1 MESKYVSIIIP
12 TYNDWDRL
20 SLCIEALSK
29 QTYPKELFEVIIINN
44 NSADQPPALLVL
56 PANMQIITEHKPGSY
71 AARNAG
77 FHMAKG
83 EIIGFT
89 DSDCIPDKN
98 WVTHAVEHFEK
109 NKDCSRIAGHVTI
122 FTKSSPAT
130 IAEKY
135 DSLFALN
142 QKKYVTN
149 WGICVTAN
157 LFTYKKVFDSVGLFD
172 DKKMSFGDLNW
183 GSRAHKAG
191 YKIHYL
197 ENCIVKHPA
206 RNWAE
211 LIKKEKRLAGGRE
224 KNNKDTKKNT
234 IAIYLKF
241 IKEIRPRL
249 RGEIKSILSK
259 GKNLTYIE
267 KFFFLILRI
276 RLQFVRAY
284 ETMKI
289 RLGKQPN
296 RE

>member
-1 MESKYVSIIIP
+1 M
-12 TYNDWDRL
+12 
-20 SLCIEALSK
+20 
-29 QTYPKELFEVIIINN
+29 
-44 NSADQPPALLVL
+44 L
-56 PANMQIITEHKPGSY
+56 PANFQLIKEEKPGSY
-71 AARNAG
+71 AARNTG
-77 FHMAKG
+77 LRIAKG

-89 DSDCIPDKN
+89 DSDCIPDKDWITN
-98 WVTHAVEHFEK
+98 AVDYLNNNK
-109 NKDCSRIAGHVTI
+109 NCFRIAGHVLI
-122 FTKSSPAT
+122 FVKSSSPT

-241 IKEIRPRL
+241 LKEIRPRL

>member
-1 MESKYVSIIIP
+1 M
-12 TYNDWDRL
+12 R
-20 SLCIEALSK
+20 LCINALSK
-29 QTYPKELFEVIIINN
+29 QTYPKELFEVIIVNN
-44 NSADQPPALLVL
+44 NPNDSV
-56 PANMQIITEHKPGSY
+56 PANLMLSENFKIITEGKPGSY
-71 AARNAG
+71 SARNA
-77 FHMAKG
+77 ALKIANG

-89 DSDCIPDKN
+89 DSDCIPDKD
-98 WVTHAVEHFEK
+98 WIKHAVEHFEK
-109 NKDCSRIAGHVTI
+109 NKDCFRIAGHVLI
-122 FTKSSPAT
+122 FVKSSSPS

-206 RNWAE
+206 RNWTE

-224 KNNKDTKKNT
+224 KKINYKQSNIT
-234 IAIYLKF
+234 IYLKF
-241 IKEIRPRL
+241 LKEIRPRL

-259 GKNLTYIE
+259 GKNSTYIE